1 MSSETPSDA
10 LADDDREPSLRDVLE
25 AMDVIDGPGVTAS
38 EVSIVL
44 GCSADTARRRLN
56 ELFEQGMV
64 KNQQKGQQ
72 VLWWRPNGERVE
84 EQEAVDRYESVD
96 GPETN
101 AVTLIE
107 SGETDE

>member
-25 AMDVIDGPGVTAS
+25 AMEAIDGPGATVS

-44 GCSADTARRRLN
+44 GCSADTSRRRLA

-72 VLWWRPNGERVE
+72 VLWWRPARKRVE
-84 EQEAVDRYESVD
+84 EREAVDRYDPVD
-96 GPETN
+96 GPETD
-101 AVTLIE
+101 AVKLIE
-107 SGETDE
+107 SGEPDE